1 MGNEEK
7 KKEEEGLRALN
18 IWSKNVN
25 WKDLLQELENTNWT
39 EECREHDSIESTY
52 IFYKILTKICEKNA
66 PKKRKTNNNNNMEK
80 EEIKT
85 VKNKIKFL
93 RRKKRKATT
102 EERRKELEIRI
113 MEVDSE
119 LIKERRVEKYER
131 ENKLKE

>member
-39 EECREHDSIESTY
+39 EECREHDSIESTD
-52 IFYKILTKICEKNA
+52 IFCKILTKICEKNA
-66 PKKRKTNNNNNMEK
+66 PKKRKTNNNNMEK
-80 EEIKT
+80 EAIKT
-85 VKNKIKFL
+85 RLNFSEE
-93 RRKKRKATT
+93 KKRKATT

-113 MEVDSE
+113 MEAD
-119 LIKERRVEKYER
+119 
-131 ENKLKE
+131 